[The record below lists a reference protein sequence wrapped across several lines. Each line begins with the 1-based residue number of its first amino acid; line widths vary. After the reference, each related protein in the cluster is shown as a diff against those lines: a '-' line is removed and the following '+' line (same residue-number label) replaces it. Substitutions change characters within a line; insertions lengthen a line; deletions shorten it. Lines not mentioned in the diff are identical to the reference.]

1 MRKGQLRSPIQLCDS
16 EKQSLERLGSNLGGC
31 ITSLEA
37 MKGSLVVASHAQGE
51 NVWQFRH
58 PTIGDAYA
66 ASLLLNPEHLGV
78 YIEGSAP
85 EKLLDSVSCGNVN
98 IKKAVILPSSLYSL
112 MLSRLSE
119 LTQSKRYKS
128 SGLARD
134 SGKRELYEF
143 LANRCSKEFLDFY
156 LRFNPNLLCEVAD
169 PGLMLEAVPEVR
181 LAMRLNEA
189 GLLPE
194 EKRKQFVET
203 VTNYAVEGHDAA
215 ALNNKGIRLMLTHS
229 ESEELNRRM
238 LSELLPRLDNVRR
251 EWQSNYYSD
260 YDPEEHIQTFLDLLE
275 SLKRLLGEASL
286 TTKLI
291 EQQER
296 YARQWIDENTSE
308 EEEMSLRELGHIE
321 TQDKPVSTRNIFD
334 DIDADE
340 DVDCK

>member
-1 MRKGQLRSPIQLCDS
+1 
-16 EKQSLERLGSNLGGC
+16 
-31 ITSLEA
+31 
-37 MKGSLVVASHAQGE
+37 
-51 NVWQFRH
+51 
-58 PTIGDAYA
+58 
-66 ASLLLNPEHLGV
+66 
-78 YIEGSAP
+78 
-85 EKLLDSVSCGNVN
+85 
-98 IKKAVILPSSLYSL
+98 
-112 MLSRLSE
+112 
-119 LTQSKRYKS
+119 
-128 SGLARD
+128 
-134 SGKRELYEF
+134 
-143 LANRCSKEFLDFY
+143 
-156 LRFNPNLLCEVAD
+156 
-169 PGLMLEAVPEVR
+169 
-181 LAMRLNEA
+181 
-189 GLLPE
+189 
-194 EKRKQFVET
+194 
-203 VTNYAVEGHDAA
+203 
-215 ALNNKGIRLMLTHS
+215 MLTHS

-275 SLKRLLGEASL
+275 SLKRLLGEANL